1 VKPRR
6 GRDGRTAGRGPG
18 LPTGGL
24 PHPDEVIAFLSKEP
38 DADLKTAAKAF
49 GLKPGPQKIAFK
61 KLFRELKDKPRP
73 ERAAKDTPEIAA
85 VEIIGRDT
93 DGEMLC
99 ALAGSAAEP
108 APVIMLAPGEG
119 QRTGDVPALGVGERF
134 LAKLIATGPNAFEA
148 RVIRRLGAAPERV
161 LGVFRREAK
170 FGRIVPV
177 SKKERMEYIV
187 AFADTLDAEDG
198 ELVSGEIIRGRIA
211 GLPQVRIRE
220 RIAPMSAPRA
230 VSLISIFAHGL
241 KTVFSEA
248 ALAQAN
254 DARPAPMDGRADLRP
269 IPLLTIDPAD
279 ARDHDD
285 AVWAAPDADPTNP
298 GGFRAIVA
306 IADVAYY
313 VTPGSPLDREARQRG
328 NSTYFPDRVVPM
340 LPERLSADLCS
351 LIADADR
358 PVIACHLTINTHGE
372 VFKQR
377 FERAMMRSAASLSYE
392 QAQSAID
399 GHADAAAAPLLESV
413 LKPLWACYGKMAK
426 ARDARSPLDLDVPE
440 HKIRLSEDGKVAS
453 IEKRRRLD
461 AHRLIEE
468 FMIQANVAA
477 AEVLED
483 KRAPLIYRIHDTPS
497 VEKLQ
502 ALSDFLR
509 TLNIKLNPHAGIKTS
524 QLTGILAT
532 AAVGEHKELINEVML
547 RSQSLAIYD
556 PGNIGHFGLNLR
568 KYAHFTS
575 PIRRYADLV
584 VHRSLI
590 RHLKLGSDGLTDSE
604 ITRLK
609 DTAETISAC
618 ERRSMAAEREAND
631 RYMAAFMSE
640 KIGATFWAKVSGVT
654 RFGLFLKLE
663 DTGADGLI
671 PMRSL
676 GTEFFRHDQKTHS
689 LVGERSQTTYRLGQ
703 RIEVVL
709 VEAAPL
715 TGGLRFDLANPPAS
729 TGRAAR
735 PGFPRTGRRR

>member
-1 VKPRR
+1 VTPRR
-6 GRDGRTAGRGPG
+6 GKDKTRRSPEPG
-18 LPTGGL
+18 GGL
-24 PHPDEVIAFLSKEP
+24 PHPDEVIAFLAKEP

-61 KLFRELKDKPRP
+61 KIFRELKDAPRP
-73 ERAAKDTPEIAA
+73 ERPAAATPDIAA
-85 VEIIGRDT
+85 VEIVGRDA

-99 ALAGSAAEP
+99 ALSGAATGAP
-108 APVIMLAPGEG
+108 APVITLAPGEG
-119 QRTGDVPALGVGERF
+119 QRTGDVPALGIGERF
-134 LAKLIATGPNAFEA
+134 LAKLIATGPDVFEA

-161 LGVFRREAK
+161 LGVYRREAK

-177 SKKERMEYIV
+177 DKKARVEYV
-187 AFADTLDAEDG
+187 VTFADAMEAQDG
-198 ELVSGEIIRGRIA
+198 ELVSGEIVRGRIA

-220 RIAPMSAPRA
+220 RIALMSAPRA

-241 KTVFSEA
+241 RTQFPEA
-248 ALAQAN
+248 ALTQAQ
-254 DARPAPMDGRADLRP
+254 DARPASMEGRADLRRV
-269 IPLLTIDPAD
+269 PLLTIDPAD

-285 AVWAAPDADPTNP
+285 AVWAGPDDDPTNP
-298 GGFRAIVA
+298 GGFKAIVA
-306 IADVAYY
+306 IADVAFY
-313 VTPGSPLDREARQRG
+313 VTPGSALDREARQRG

-351 LIADADR
+351 LIDDADR
-358 PVIACHLTINTHGE
+358 PVIACHLTINAHGE
-372 VFKQR
+372 VFRRR

-399 GHADAAAAPLLESV
+399 GQPDAATAPLLDGV
-413 LKPLWACYGKMAK
+413 LKPLWACYRAMAK

-440 HKIRLSEDGKVAS
+440 HKIRLSEDGKVAN
-453 IEKRRRLD
+453 IEKRQRLE

-477 AEVLED
+477 AEILEE
-483 KRAPLIYRIHDTPS
+483 KRAPLIYRIHDAPS
-497 VEKLQ
+497 IEKLQ

-509 TLNIKLNPHAGIKTS
+509 TLNIKLNPHAGVKTS
-524 QLTGILAT
+524 QLTGILEK
-532 AAVGEHKELINEVML
+532 AAGGENKELINEVML

-575 PIRRYADLV
+575 PIRRYADLI

-590 RHLKLGSDGLTDSE
+590 RFLKLGGDGLTDSE
-604 ITRLK
+604 IAKLK

-631 RYMAAFMSE
+631 RYMAAYMSE
-640 KIGATFWAKVSGVT
+640 KMGAAFWAKISGVT

-663 DTGADGLI
+663 ETGADGLV

-676 GTEFFRHDQKTHS
+676 GSEFFRHDPKTHS
-689 LVGERSQTTYRLGQ
+689 LIGERSQTTYRLGQ

-715 TGGLRFDLANPPAS
+715 TGGLRFDLANPPPS
-729 TGRAAR
+729 G
-735 PGFPRTGRRR
+735 GRTGRPVGRRPGRRR